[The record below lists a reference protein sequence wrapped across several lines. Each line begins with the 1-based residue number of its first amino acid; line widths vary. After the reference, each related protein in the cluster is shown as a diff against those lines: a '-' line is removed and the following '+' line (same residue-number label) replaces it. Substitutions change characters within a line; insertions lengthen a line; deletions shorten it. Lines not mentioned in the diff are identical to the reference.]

1 MAEDKKGGTATGPVL
16 PKDAKHLLYLNP
28 GEEMVYH
35 ADGLLDDSVK
45 GTLVLTNE
53 KLFFYFESNISRE
66 QIFIGRHAFIVE
78 AKLKEGFMSSE
89 LSIRN
94 KKESFSIRKMKKD
107 QARKFYGF
115 LKDITEKN
123 RSV

>member
-1 MAEDKKGGTATGPVL
+1 MAEEKRGGNEPGL

-28 GEEMVYH
+28 DEEMVYY
-35 ADGLLDDSVK
+35 ADGLLDNSVN

-66 QIFIGRHAFIVE
+66 QKFIGRQAFITE
-78 AKLKEGFMSSE
+78 AKLKEGFLSSE
-89 LSIRN
+89 LLIRN

-107 QARKFYGF
+107 RARKFYEF
-115 LKDITEKN
+115 LQDIMEKN
-123 RSV
+123 KSV